1 MTRLVLVAVT
11 LVLGLVAGCA
21 DPPRGLPSTDPA
33 DEQPPVARSTALEV
47 RAGDTWDSISSRIYG
62 DGRYAERIARDN
74 GRAPDSTPV
83 PGERV
88 RIDVRSED
96 LELVRAVASARGSYN
111 AGVEAMQQRGRG
123 VEAREAFERALDR
136 APHYVDARYNL
147 GLVLIRLGEPRA
159 AAEELRR
166 VVDERPDDPDALYG
180 LAAAYVHGG
189 DDARAL
195 GPLERALAF
204 DPEFLRARWT
214 YALALERAGR
224 IDEAAAAWEA
234 YLERDATSA
243 LADEAREHLRC
254 LRPGR

>member
-1 MTRLVLVAVT
+1 MRRIVPLAVAAALVLT
-11 LVLGLVAGCA
+11 GCA
-21 DPPRGLPSTDPA
+21 DPPQGLPGTDPA
-33 DEQPPVARSTALEV
+33 GEQPPVARSTTIEV
-47 RAGDTWDSISSRIYG
+47 RAGDTWDAISSRIYG

-74 GRAPDSTPV
+74 GRDPASEPA

-111 AGVEAMQQRGRG
+111 AGVEAMQQRGREA
-123 VEAREAFERALDR
+123 EAREAFERALDR
-136 APHYVDARYNL
+136 APHYLDARYNL
-147 GLVLIRLGEPRA
+147 GLVLIRLGEPTA

-166 VVDERPDDPDALYG
+166 VVEERPDDPDALYG

-195 GPLERALAF
+195 EPLERALAF

-214 YALALERAGR
+214 YALALQRVGR
-224 IDEAAAAWEA
+224 VDEAAAAWEA

-243 LADEAREHLRC
+243 LADEAREHLRA